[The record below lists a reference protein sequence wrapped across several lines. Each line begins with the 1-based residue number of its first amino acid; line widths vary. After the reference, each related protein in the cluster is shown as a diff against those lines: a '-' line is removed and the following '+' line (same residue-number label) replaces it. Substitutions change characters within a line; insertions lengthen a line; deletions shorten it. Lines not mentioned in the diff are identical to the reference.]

1 MNYYN
6 PAPRRQDTSY
16 IGKPIH
22 YAHGPNAG
30 KTIRAELSEYQ
41 KPDLGRKFA
50 KRDRRPLDPPPVVRV
65 RLWEV
70 FDAGLPSQ
78 TERELAAEDVEV
90 QGLVAHVDL
99 FRANADGSV
108 QVDNP
113 TETASLTKHCF
124 GSSFVHATHILDL
137 TGQPAIIFVF
147 ADLSVRLEGVFALR
161 YRIFDLVS
169 RVEGSDAIP
178 VAAELYGGIFTV
190 YSTKEFPGLQAST
203 PLTKVSEFTLD
214 QSNLANIHATI
225 TGVHLS
231 RWGVRVNL
239 REGERKRKAGG
250 DDDDDDDD
258 DGDDDE
264 GGDPDAAGPSKKGA
278 AKGGR
283 AKASAAKAPKP
294 KAVRPSAISASD
306 PSNSQT
312 HASFSDFQTLHHA
325 DSAGPSAVPESVSQQ
340 LQSTSGHPGSVTP
353 TSTPRN
359 HPQSAGGIDDKS
371 HARDADG
378 TSGQSQWLGS
388 QVNWSRAPLPATNSG
403 TDWGRPPPNQQS
415 IVNHSA
421 PIADWSRRP
430 SKQITD
436 PTSSHPH
443 GQDASGPSKEPSRKR
458 ARMTM
463 PSGAFNTDGPPELSQ
478 ASPEDVANLS
488 ISTSGRM
495 LSAGNS
501 MPMNQSPNFM
511 APPSQSTNYAQVIAA
526 SYTPSQPP
534 ALVSA
539 QRTNSF
545 SPGNTFA
552 MQPPNS
558 VPVSTNHLATQSP
571 ISMHSSASFA
581 IPSSTTQYGGYRG
594 AR

>member
-16 IGKPIH
+16 IGRPIH

-99 FRANADGSV
+99 FRANNDGSV
-108 QVDNP
+108 QVDSP

-161 YRIFDLVS
+161 YRIFDLV
-169 RVEGSDAIP
+169 RYVYIVGIP
-178 VAAELYGGIFTV
+178 R
-190 YSTKEFPGLQAST
+190 
-203 PLTKVSEFTLD
+203 
-214 QSNLANIHATI
+214 N
-225 TGVHLS
+225 
-231 RWGVRVNL
+231 
-239 REGERKRKAGG
+239 
-250 DDDDDDDD
+250 
-258 DGDDDE
+258 
-264 GGDPDAAGPSKKGA
+264 GPSTKKGA

-294 KAVRPSAISASD
+294 KAVRPSGISASGA
-306 PSNSQT
+306 SHSQT
-312 HASFSDFQTLHHA
+312 HASFSDFQTLHQA
-325 DSAGPSAVPESVSQQ
+325 DAAGPSAVPESVSQ
-340 LQSTSGHPGSVTP
+340 LQSTSGHLGSVTP

-359 HPQSAGGIDDKS
+359 HPQSAVGIDDKTQT
-371 HARDADG
+371 RDQDNA
-378 TSGQSQWLGS
+378 SGQQLFAPPT
-388 QVNWSRAPLPATNSG
+388 NWSRGPQTSSG
-403 TDWGRPPPNQQS
+403 EGWSRTPTNQQQ
-415 IVNHSA
+415 
-421 PIADWSRRP
+421 PISNQPGPISGWNQRP
-430 SKQITD
+430 TKQVTD
-436 PTSSHPH
+436 PTNAHQH
-443 GQDASGPSKEPSRKR
+443 GGQDGAGPSKEPSRKR
-458 ARMTM
+458 ARMTI
-463 PSGAFNTDGPPELSQ
+463 PGGTFDTDAAPGLSQ

-488 ISTSGRM
+488 ISSSGRM
-495 LSAGNS
+495 LPAGNS
-501 MPMNQSPNFM
+501 MSMSQSPNFM
-511 APPSQSTNYAQVIAA
+511 VQQSQTTNFHHPALAA

-534 ALVSA
+534 ALVPA

-552 MQPPNS
+552 MQPPNP
-558 VPVSTNHLATQSP
+558 VPVSTGHLATQSP
-571 ISMHSSASFA
+571 ISMHSSAPFA
-581 IPSSTTQYGGYRG
+581 IPSSTPQYGYRN

>member
-65 RLWEV
+65 RLFEV
-70 FDAGLPSQ
+70 FDAGLPTQ

-124 GSSFVHATHILDL
+124 GSSFVHATHISDL
-137 TGQPAIIFVF
+137 TGQPTIIFVF

-203 PLTKVSEFTLD
+203 PLTK
-214 QSNLANIHATI
+214 
-225 TGVHLS
+225 HLS

-250 DDDDDDDD
+250 DDDDDDDE
-258 DGDDDE
+258 DGEDDE
-264 GGDPDAAGPSKKGA
+264 GGDPDAAGSSKKGA
-278 AKGGR
+278 VKGGR
-283 AKASAAKAPKP
+283 AKGSAAKAPKP
-294 KAVRPSAISASD
+294 KAVRPSGINAPD
-306 PSNSQT
+306 PSKSQT
-312 HASFSDFQTLHHA
+312 HASFSDFQTLHQS
-325 DSAGPSAVPESVSQQ
+325 DSAGPSAVPESVSQ
-340 LQSTSGHPGSVTP
+340 LQSTSGHLGSVTP
-353 TSTPRN
+353 TSTPRA
-359 HPQSAGGIDDKS
+359 HPQSAVGIDDKS
-371 HARDADG
+371 QARDPDG
-378 TSGQSQWLGS
+378 ASGQQQGQWLQP
-388 QVNWSRAPLPATNSG
+388 QVSWSRQPLQATNNG
-403 TDWGRPPPNQQS
+403 GDWSRPPTNQQP
-415 IVNHSA
+415 IANHSA

-430 SKQITD
+430 NKQITD
-436 PTSSHPH
+436 P
-443 GQDASGPSKEPSRKR
+443 DRK
-458 ARMTM
+458 
-463 PSGAFNTDGPPELSQ
+463 
-478 ASPEDVANLS
+478 
-488 ISTSGRM
+488 
-495 LSAGNS
+495 
-501 MPMNQSPNFM
+501 
-511 APPSQSTNYAQVIAA
+511 
-526 SYTPSQPP
+526 
-534 ALVSA
+534 
-539 QRTNSF
+539 
-545 SPGNTFA
+545 
-552 MQPPNS
+552 S
-558 VPVSTNHLATQSP
+558 VV
-571 ISMHSSASFA
+571 
-581 IPSSTTQYGGYRG
+581 
-594 AR
+594 

>member
-6 PAPRRQDTSY
+6 PTPRRQDTSY
-16 IGKPIH
+16 IGKPIP

-99 FRANADGSV
+99 FRANPDGSI

-113 TETASLTKHCF
+113 TETAGLTKHCF

-203 PLTKVSEFTLD
+203 PLTK
-214 QSNLANIHATI
+214 
-225 TGVHLS
+225 HLS

-264 GGDPDAAGPSKKGA
+264 GGDADAPGPSKKGGA

-283 AKASAAKAPKP
+283 AKGGAAKASKP
-294 KAVRPSAISASD
+294 KAVRPTGPSDTSISQA
-306 PSNSQT
+306 
-312 HASFSDFQTLHHA
+312 HASFSDFQTPHQPEL
-325 DSAGPSAVPESVSQQ
+325 AGPSAVPESLSQF
-340 LQSTSGHPGSVTP
+340 QSTSGHPGS
-353 TSTPRN
+353 TSSPNNR
-359 HPQSAGGIDDKS
+359 PQSSAGVDDKAQ
-371 HARDADG
+371 ARDPGGASDQQ
-378 TSGQSQWLGS
+378 TQWLGAAPVS
-388 QVNWSRAPLPATNSG
+388 WSRPPLATANSG
-403 TDWGRPPPNQQS
+403 GDWSRPPTTQPIAGQ
-415 IVNHSA
+415 SA
-421 PIADWSRRP
+421 PIADWSRKP
-430 SKQITD
+430 NKQITD
-436 PTSSHPH
+436 PTNPH
-443 GQDASGPSKEPSRKR
+443 QRGQEGSGPPREQPSRKR

-463 PSGAFNTDGPPELSQ
+463 PNGAFDADTAPGLSQ
-478 ASPEDVANLS
+478 PSPEDVASLS
-488 ISTSGRM
+488 ISSSSRM

-501 MPMNQSPNFM
+501 MPMNQSPNFI
-511 APPSQSTNYAQVIAA
+511 ASTSQPPNYAQVL
-526 SYTPSQPP
+526 YTPSQPP
-534 ALVSA
+534 ALVPA

-552 MQPPNS
+552 MQPPNT
-558 VPVSTNHLATQSP
+558 VPVTTGHLATQSP

-581 IPSSTTQYGGYRG
+581 IPSSTTRYGYGS